1 MKNNFDDFLLDP
13 SHEDL
18 DKLHSDAQRKL
29 LRSGGKKK
37 KKKKSMYKSGG
48 AKPDYLDFDKD
59 GNKKESMKSA
69 LKSKKKLKRGG
80 MKY

>member
-13 SHEDL
+13 SYDNLDDL
-18 DKLHSDAQRKL
+18 QLDAERKL
-29 LRSGGKKK
+29 LRSGGKK

-48 AKPDYLDFDKD
+48 AKPDYLDMDKD

-69 LKSKKKLKRGG
+69 IKQKKKLKRGG